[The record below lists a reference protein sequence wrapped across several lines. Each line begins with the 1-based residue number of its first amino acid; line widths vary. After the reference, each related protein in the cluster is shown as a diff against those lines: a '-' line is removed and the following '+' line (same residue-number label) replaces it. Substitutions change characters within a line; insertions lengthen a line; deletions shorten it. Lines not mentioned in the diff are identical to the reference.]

1 MTHMLSLSLSFTWLG
16 WGMFILG
23 CGFCT
28 AAGYCFLSTF
38 RLKSRGDYDF
48 GTPISG
54 LIRILLAIIFV
65 LVAALL
71 FTFAK

>member
-28 AAGYCFLSTF
+28 AAGYCVISAI
-38 RLKSRGDYDF
+38 RLKSKGDYDL

-54 LIRILLAIIFV
+54 LIRILVAVIFV

-71 FTFAK
+71 FVLAK